1 MSEIKSPL
9 INTLVH
15 LLLLEKSDK
24 NLFFEIRNRSEKAKQ
39 IKQEYIK
46 EELIEYSNR
55 NNSFFKVDNSIV
67 NFLFQISLI

>member
-1 MSEIKSPL
+1 MSKIKSPL

-15 LLLLEKSDK
+15 LLLVEKSDK